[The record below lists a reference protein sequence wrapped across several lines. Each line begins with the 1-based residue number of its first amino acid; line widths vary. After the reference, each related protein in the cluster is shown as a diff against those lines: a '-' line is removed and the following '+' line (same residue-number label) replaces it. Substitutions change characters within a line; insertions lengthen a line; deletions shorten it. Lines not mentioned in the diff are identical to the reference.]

1 MKLALTYFNFPFW
14 RAEVSRL
21 ALHLGGIPFEDI
33 RPDRDQWMA
42 LKASGTLPYGQLP
55 VLDVDGVR
63 YAQTGAIARFC
74 GQLSGLYPTSDPI
87 AALRVDE
94 LLDAATEINYELYPT
109 MRVKDPEEKLA
120 MRQALGRE
128 QIPRWL
134 AAIESRLLD
143 NETQAYFVGTQMTVA
158 DLAIWRIIAWFT
170 SGILDGVPTDLVDKH
185 PALKAHHDA
194 IDADPRIRAWME
206 SHYPSK

>member
-1 MKLALTYFNFPFW
+1 
-14 RAEVSRL
+14 
-21 ALHLGGIPFEDI
+21 
-33 RPDRDQWMA
+33 
-42 LKASGTLPYGQLP
+42 
-55 VLDVDGVR
+55 
-63 YAQTGAIARFC
+63 
-74 GQLSGLYPTSDPI
+74 
-87 AALRVDE
+87 
-94 LLDAATEINYELYPT
+94 
-109 MRVKDPEEKLA
+109 

-134 AAIESRLLD
+134 TAIETRLLD

-158 DLAIWRIIAWFT
+158 DLAIWRLIAWFT

-185 PALKAHHDA
+185 PALKAHHAA